1 MGQQY
6 RTFRAFRHT
15 LGESLIHKAMSLLIC
30 SILLSSMGCLSNDDD
45 GFDWPDP
52 TNFECSM
59 AFEELKCTDYIQG
72 TETPHHSVINP
83 LNGEVW
89 IVYLNGFVKSWDGE
103 DLNWVA
109 DLSEIVN
116 RCHMEQGLLGLE
128 LESNFENTKTVLVSF
143 IEEGRCEG
151 ANQSD
156 LILASLQLNEYGL
169 LDLDSLTVLK
179 RISQPYRNHNGG
191 HLLNTGDNKFL
202 WGIGDGGSAHDP
214 LLNGQNSSNPLG
226 SIYYFSYANNTIAPV
241 MEDQGGD
248 PFVLHYGVRNPW
260 RFDLDPNGGLWIA
273 DVGQAC
279 WEEVNLVNLTER
291 ANLGWSDREGF
302 HEFDQSGICEN
313 TDSDNIGEYVDPL
326 LAYAHE
332 NGNCSITGGYWM
344 DWGPD
349 SLRGGYLYGDFCSG
363 SMWVIRE
370 ESGTWIE
377 HYVGAS
383 GGMIVGFGQSGDG
396 NLVVFHWM
404 GDSVVIS

>member
-6 RTFRAFRHT
+6 RTFRAFKHT
-15 LGESLIHKAMSLLIC
+15 LGESLIHKARSLLIC
-30 SILLSSMGCLSNDDD
+30 SILLSSMGCLSNNDD

-52 TNFECSM
+52 TNFECNM

-109 DLSEIVN
+109 DLSGIVN
-116 RCHMEQGLLGLE
+116 RCHMEQGLLGLD
-128 LESNFENTKTVLVSF
+128 LESDFENTKTVLVSF
-143 IEEGRCEG
+143 IEEGKCEG
-151 ANQSD
+151 DNQSD
-156 LILASLQLNEYGL
+156 LILASLELNEYGL

-191 HLLNTGDNKFL
+191 HLLNIGDNRFL

-226 SIYYFSYANNTIAPV
+226 SIYYFSYENNTIAPV

-279 WEEVNLVNLTER
+279 WEEVNLVNLT
-291 ANLGWSDREGF
+291 GK
-302 HEFDQSGICEN
+302 
-313 TDSDNIGEYVDPL
+313 
-326 LAYAHE
+326 
-332 NGNCSITGGYWM
+332 
-344 DWGPD
+344 
-349 SLRGGYLYGDFCSG
+349 
-363 SMWVIRE
+363 
-370 ESGTWIE
+370 
-377 HYVGAS
+377 
-383 GGMIVGFGQSGDG
+383 GQSR
-396 NLVVFHWM
+396 LVRQGRFP
-404 GDSVVIS
+404 